1 MKNKKLLISI
11 SSAIS
16 VLLIIVVSYFI
27 FSYSNNLNKFKED
40 LSSNNYEDA
49 SYCFNNGTKNI
60 ILKKTFIKSSEDIIT
75 EKLSEIENEYYS
87 GDISEEETVEDLNG
101 LLSLNTSN
109 EEILNFKNTLPLIKD
124 SKDSFDIGV
133 SNLDEEN
140 YLEAL
145 NYFKSVHNLSDC
157 KAQALEYEETC
168 LDKIREPI
176 LKTVDEY
183 ISNEKYSKGIEY
195 LDSQINSLPDDPKL
209 QEKRDE
215 LEKLRLEHLE
225 DYSQKN
231 IDKATARTAPV
242 MEYYKKLNE
251 DTINQF
257 DITSTPME
265 NSLMELWSIF
275 DFVMPG
281 YLYDRKR
288 FTVRYYKKLN
298 EDTINQFDITSN
310 TNYLVFVNIAEQKTY
325 VYEGSKND
333 WTLDKTFTCSTGIEG
348 KETPVGV
355 FTVQNRAPWFFSP
368 KYGQGGKYYVQFMGN
383 YLFHS
388 IPFDSDKTTVSD
400 PTLGVPASHGCIRLS
415 VEDSK
420 WLYDNVQNGSKII
433 IY

>member
-11 SSAIS
+11 SSTIS
-16 VLLIIVVSYFI
+16 VLLIIIVSYFI

-40 LSSNNYEDA
+40 LASNNYEDA
-49 SYCFNNGTKNI
+49 SYYFNKGTKNI
-60 ILKKTFIKSSEDIIT
+60 ILKKTFLKSSDSVII
-75 EKLSEIENEYYS
+75 EKLSEIENDYYS
-87 GDISEEETVEDLNG
+87 GDISEEETVENLNG

-133 SNLDEEN
+133 SKLDEEN

-157 KAQALEYEETC
+157 KAQAIEFEETC

-176 LKTVDEY
+176 LKTIDEY

-195 LDSQINSLPDDPKL
+195 LDSKITSLPDDPKL

-215 LEKLRLEHLE
+215 LENLRLEHLE
-225 DYSQKN
+225 AYSQEN

-242 MEYYKKLNE
+242 ME
-251 DTINQF
+251 
-257 DITSTPME
+257 
-265 NSLMELWSIF
+265 
-275 DFVMPG
+275 
-281 YLYDRKR
+281 
-288 FTVRYYKKLN
+288 YYKKLN

-333 WTLDKTFTCSTGIEG
+333 WTLAKTFTCSTGIEG

-388 IPFDSDKTTVSD
+388 IPFDSDKTTISD
-400 PTLGVPASHGCIRLS
+400 PTLGVPASHGCIRLA

>member
-49 SYCFNNGTKNI
+49 SYCFNNGTKSI

-109 EEILNFKNTLPLIKD
+109 DEILNFKNTLPLIKD
-124 SKDSFDIGV
+124 SKDSFDIGI
-133 SNLDEEN
+133 SKLDEEN

-215 LEKLRLEHLE
+215 LENLRLEHLE

-242 MEYYKKLNE
+242 ME
-251 DTINQF
+251 
-257 DITSTPME
+257 
-265 NSLMELWSIF
+265 
-275 DFVMPG
+275 
-281 YLYDRKR
+281 
-288 FTVRYYKKLN
+288 YYKKLN

-388 IPFDSDKTTVSD
+388 IPFNSDKTTISD

>member
-124 SKDSFDIGV
+124 SKDSFDIGI
-133 SNLDEEN
+133 SKLDEEN

-176 LKTVDEY
+176 LETVDEY

-195 LDSQINSLPDDPKL
+195 LDSQINFLPDDPKL

-242 MEYYKKLNE
+242 ME
-251 DTINQF
+251 
-257 DITSTPME
+257 
-265 NSLMELWSIF
+265 
-275 DFVMPG
+275 
-281 YLYDRKR
+281 
-288 FTVRYYKKLN
+288 YYKKLN

-388 IPFDSDKTTVSD
+388 IPFDSDRTTVSD
-400 PTLGVPASHGCIRLS
+400 PTLGVPSSHGCIRLS

>member
-11 SSAIS
+11 SLSIFL
-16 VLLIIVVSYFI
+16 LLIIVVLYFI

-124 SKDSFDIGV
+124 SKDSFDIGI
-133 SNLDEEN
+133 SKLDEEN

-257 DITSTPME
+257 DITS
-265 NSLMELWSIF
+265 
-275 DFVMPG
+275 
-281 YLYDRKR
+281 
-288 FTVRYYKKLN
+288 
-298 EDTINQFDITSN
+298 N

-388 IPFDSDKTTVSD
+388 IPFNSDKTTISD

>member
-11 SSAIS
+11 SSTILI
-16 VLLIIVVSYFI
+16 LLIIIVAYFI
-27 FSYSNNLNKFKED
+27 LSFSNNLNKFKED
-40 LSSNNYEDA
+40 LALNNYEAA
-49 SYCFNNGTKNI
+49 SNCFNNGTKNI
-60 ILKKTFIKSSEDIIT
+60 ILRKTFLKSSDNVII
-75 EKLSEIENEYYS
+75 EKLSEIENDYYS

-109 EEILNFKNTLPLIKD
+109 DEILNFKNTLPLIKD
-124 SKDSFDIGV
+124 SKDSFDIGI
-133 SNLDEEN
+133 SKLDEEN

-215 LEKLRLEHLE
+215 LENLRLEHLE

-242 MEYYKKLNE
+242 ME
-251 DTINQF
+251 
-257 DITSTPME
+257 
-265 NSLMELWSIF
+265 
-275 DFVMPG
+275 
-281 YLYDRKR
+281 
-288 FTVRYYKKLN
+288 YYKKLN

-333 WTLDKTFTCSTGIEG
+333 WTLAKTFTCSTGIEG

-388 IPFDSDKTTVSD
+388 IPFDSDKTTISD

>member
-49 SYCFNNGTKNI
+49 SYCFNNGTKSI

-124 SKDSFDIGV
+124 SKDSFDIGI
-133 SNLDEEN
+133 SKLDEEN

-225 DYSQKN
+225 DYSQKS

-242 MEYYKKLNE
+242 ME
-251 DTINQF
+251 
-257 DITSTPME
+257 
-265 NSLMELWSIF
+265 
-275 DFVMPG
+275 
-281 YLYDRKR
+281 
-288 FTVRYYKKLN
+288 YYKKLN

-388 IPFDSDKTTVSD
+388 IPFDSDRTTVSD
-400 PTLGVPASHGCIRLS
+400 PTLGVPSSHGCIRLS

>member
-11 SSAIS
+11 SSTIS
-16 VLLIIVVSYFI
+16 VLLIIIVSYFI

-40 LSSNNYEDA
+40 LASNNYEDA

-60 ILKKTFIKSSEDIIT
+60 ILKKTFLKSSGGVII
-75 EKLSEIENEYYS
+75 EKLSEIENDYYS
-87 GDISEEETVEDLNG
+87 GDISEEETVEKLNG

-109 EEILNFKNTLPLIKD
+109 EEILNFKNTLPLVKN
-124 SKDSFDIGV
+124 SKDSFDIGI
-133 SNLDEEN
+133 SKLDESN

-157 KAQALEYEETC
+157 KAQAIEYEETC
-168 LDKIREPI
+168 LYKIREPI

-225 DYSQKN
+225 DYSQKS

-242 MEYYKKLNE
+242 ME
-251 DTINQF
+251 
-257 DITSTPME
+257 
-265 NSLMELWSIF
+265 
-275 DFVMPG
+275 
-281 YLYDRKR
+281 
-288 FTVRYYKKLN
+288 YYKKLN

-333 WTLDKTFTCSTGIEG
+333 WTLAKTFTCSTGIEG

-388 IPFDSDKTTVSD
+388 IPFDSDRTTVSD
-400 PTLGVPASHGCIRLS
+400 PTLGVPSSHGCIRLS

-420 WLYDNVQNGSKII
+420 WLYDNVKNGSKII

>member
-124 SKDSFDIGV
+124 SKDSFDIGI
-133 SNLDEEN
+133 SKLDEEN

-176 LKTVDEY
+176 LETVDEY

-215 LEKLRLEHLE
+215 LENLRLEHLE

-242 MEYYKKLNE
+242 ME
-251 DTINQF
+251 
-257 DITSTPME
+257 
-265 NSLMELWSIF
+265 
-275 DFVMPG
+275 
-281 YLYDRKR
+281 
-288 FTVRYYKKLN
+288 YYKKLN

-348 KETPVGV
+348 KETPVGI
-355 FTVQNRAPWFFSP
+355 FTVQTRAPWFFSP

-388 IPFDSDKTTVSD
+388 IPFDSDKTTISD

>member
-49 SYCFNNGTKNI
+49 AYCFNNGTKNI
-60 ILKKTFIKSSEDIIT
+60 ILKKTFLKSSGGVII
-75 EKLSEIENEYYS
+75 EKLSEIENDYYS
-87 GDISEEETVEDLNG
+87 GDISEEETVEKLNG

-109 EEILNFKNTLPLIKD
+109 EEILNFKNTLPLVKN
-124 SKDSFDIGV
+124 SKDSFDIGI
-133 SNLDEEN
+133 SKLDESN

-157 KAQALEYEETC
+157 KAQAIEYEETC

-225 DYSQKN
+225 DYSQKS

-242 MEYYKKLNE
+242 ME
-251 DTINQF
+251 
-257 DITSTPME
+257 
-265 NSLMELWSIF
+265 
-275 DFVMPG
+275 
-281 YLYDRKR
+281 
-288 FTVRYYKKLN
+288 YYKKLN

-333 WTLDKTFTCSTGIEG
+333 WTLAKTFTCSTGIEG

-388 IPFDSDKTTVSD
+388 IPFNSDKTTISD

>member
-49 SYCFNNGTKNI
+49 SYCFNNGTKSI

-124 SKDSFDIGV
+124 SKDSFDIGI
-133 SNLDEEN
+133 SKLDEEN

-257 DITSTPME
+257 DITS
-265 NSLMELWSIF
+265 
-275 DFVMPG
+275 
-281 YLYDRKR
+281 
-288 FTVRYYKKLN
+288 
-298 EDTINQFDITSN
+298 N

-368 KYGQGGKYYVQFMGN
+368 IF
-383 YLFHS
+383 
-388 IPFDSDKTTVSD
+388 
-400 PTLGVPASHGCIRLS
+400 
-415 VEDSK
+415 
-420 WLYDNVQNGSKII
+420 
-433 IY
+433 

>member
-1 MKNKKLLISI
+1 MFTTSPIIVIAGGTTFSDLALSTI
-11 SSAIS
+11 SSKVPTVTLWFSLVPFSITATG
-16 VLLIIVVSYFI
+16 VLGFLPF
-27 FSYSNNLNKFKED
+27 
-40 LSSNNYEDA
+40 
-49 SYCFNNGTKNI
+49 
-60 ILKKTFIKSSEDIIT
+60 FIKSPVIKSKFLIPIKNT
-75 EKLSEIENEYYS
+75 KVPSNLAIVEKSCHSPFSIVCPVNTWNDLASPLCVTGIPAYS
-87 GDISEEETVEDLNG
+87 GTAIEE
-101 LLSLNTSN
+101 
-109 EEILNFKNTLPLIKD
+109 LIPG
-124 SKDSFDIGV
+124 I
-133 SNLDEEN
+133 
-140 YLEAL
+140 
-145 NYFKSVHNLSDC
+145 
-157 KAQALEYEETC
+157 
-168 LDKIREPI
+168 I
-176 LKTVDEY
+176 
-183 ISNEKYSKGIEY
+183 SKGIEY
-195 LDSQINSLPDDPKL
+195 LDSQINFLPDDPKL

-242 MEYYKKLNE
+242 ME
-251 DTINQF
+251 
-257 DITSTPME
+257 
-265 NSLMELWSIF
+265 
-275 DFVMPG
+275 
-281 YLYDRKR
+281 
-288 FTVRYYKKLN
+288 YYKKLN

-388 IPFDSDKTTVSD
+388 IPFDSDRTTVSD
-400 PTLGVPASHGCIRLS
+400 PTLGVPSSHGCIRLS

>member
-1 MKNKKLLISI
+1 MKNKKLLTSI
-11 SSAIS
+11 SLSIFL
-16 VLLIIVVSYFI
+16 LLIIVVSYFI

-49 SYCFNNGTKNI
+49 AYCFNNGTKNI

-87 GDISEEETVEDLNG
+87 GDISQEETIKDLNG

-109 EEILNFKNTLPLIKD
+109 EEVLNFKNTIPLIKD
-124 SKDSFDIGV
+124 SKDSFDIGI
-133 SNLDEEN
+133 SKLDEEN

-157 KAQALEYEETC
+157 KAQALECEETC

-176 LKTVDEY
+176 LETVDEY

-195 LDSQINSLPDDPKL
+195 LDSKINSLPDDPKL

-215 LEKLRLEHLE
+215 LENLRLEHLE
-225 DYSQKN
+225 AYSQEN

-242 MEYYKKLNE
+242 ME
-251 DTINQF
+251 
-257 DITSTPME
+257 
-265 NSLMELWSIF
+265 
-275 DFVMPG
+275 
-281 YLYDRKR
+281 
-288 FTVRYYKKLN
+288 YYKKLN

-325 VYEGSKND
+325 VYEGSKNN

-348 KETPVGV
+348 KETPVGI
-355 FTVQNRAPWFFSP
+355 FTVQTRAPWFFSP

-388 IPFDSDKTTVSD
+388 IPFNSDKTTISY

>member
-27 FSYSNNLNKFKED
+27 FSSSNNLNKFKED

-124 SKDSFDIGV
+124 SKDSFDIGI
-133 SNLDEEN
+133 SKLDEEN

-231 IDKATARTAPV
+231 IDRATARTAPV
-242 MEYYKKLNE
+242 ME
-251 DTINQF
+251 
-257 DITSTPME
+257 
-265 NSLMELWSIF
+265 
-275 DFVMPG
+275 
-281 YLYDRKR
+281 
-288 FTVRYYKKLN
+288 YYKKLN

-388 IPFDSDKTTVSD
+388 IPFDSDKTTISD

-420 WLYDNVQNGSKII
+420 WLYDNVKNGSKII

>member
-27 FSYSNNLNKFKED
+27 FSSSNNLNKFKED

-124 SKDSFDIGV
+124 SKDSFDIGI
-133 SNLDEEN
+133 SKLDEEN

-257 DITSTPME
+257 DITS
-265 NSLMELWSIF
+265 
-275 DFVMPG
+275 
-281 YLYDRKR
+281 
-288 FTVRYYKKLN
+288 
-298 EDTINQFDITSN
+298 N

-388 IPFDSDKTTVSD
+388 IPFDSDKTTISD

-420 WLYDNVQNGSKII
+420 WLYDNVKNGSKII

>member
-11 SSAIS
+11 SSTILI
-16 VLLIIVVSYFI
+16 LLIIIVAYFI
-27 FSYSNNLNKFKED
+27 LSFSNNLNKFKED
-40 LSSNNYEDA
+40 VALNNYEAA
-49 SYCFNNGTKNI
+49 SNCFNNGTKNI
-60 ILKKTFIKSSEDIIT
+60 ILRKTFLKSSDNVII
-75 EKLSEIENEYYS
+75 EKLSEIENDYYS

-124 SKDSFDIGV
+124 SKDSFDIGI
-133 SNLDEEN
+133 SKLDEEN

-157 KAQALEYEETC
+157 KAEALEYEETC

-215 LEKLRLEHLE
+215 LENLRLEHLE

-242 MEYYKKLNE
+242 ME
-251 DTINQF
+251 
-257 DITSTPME
+257 
-265 NSLMELWSIF
+265 
-275 DFVMPG
+275 
-281 YLYDRKR
+281 
-288 FTVRYYKKLN
+288 YYKKLN

-333 WTLDKTFTCSTGIEG
+333 WTLAKTFTCSTGIEG

-388 IPFDSDKTTVSD
+388 IPFDSDKTTISD
-400 PTLGVPASHGCIRLS
+400 PTLGVPASHGCIRLA

>member
-11 SSAIS
+11 SSTIS
-16 VLLIIVVSYFI
+16 VLLIIIVSYFI

-40 LSSNNYEDA
+40 LASNNYEDA

-60 ILKKTFIKSSEDIIT
+60 ILKKTFLKSSGGVII
-75 EKLSEIENEYYS
+75 EKLSEIENDYYS
-87 GDISEEETVEDLNG
+87 GDISEEETVEKLNG

-109 EEILNFKNTLPLIKD
+109 EEILNFKNTLPLVKD
-124 SKDSFDIGV
+124 SKDSFDIGI
-133 SNLDEEN
+133 SKLDESN

-157 KAQALEYEETC
+157 KAQAIEYEETC

-209 QEKRDE
+209 QEKQDE

-225 DYSQKN
+225 DYSQKS

-242 MEYYKKLNE
+242 ME
-251 DTINQF
+251 
-257 DITSTPME
+257 
-265 NSLMELWSIF
+265 
-275 DFVMPG
+275 
-281 YLYDRKR
+281 
-288 FTVRYYKKLN
+288 YYKKLN

-333 WTLDKTFTCSTGIEG
+333 WTLAKTFTCSTGIEG

-388 IPFDSDKTTVSD
+388 IPFDSDRTTVSD
-400 PTLGVPASHGCIRLS
+400 PTLGVPSSHGCIRLS

-420 WLYDNVQNGSKII
+420 WLYDNVKNGSKII

>member
-1 MKNKKLLISI
+1 MKNKKLLTSI
-11 SSAIS
+11 SLSIFL
-16 VLLIIVVSYFI
+16 LLIIVVSYFI

-49 SYCFNNGTKNI
+49 AYCFNNGTKNI

-87 GDISEEETVEDLNG
+87 GDISQEETIKDLNG

-109 EEILNFKNTLPLIKD
+109 EEVLNFKNTIPLIKD
-124 SKDSFDIGV
+124 SKDSFDIGI
-133 SNLDEEN
+133 SKLDEEN

-157 KAQALEYEETC
+157 KAQALECEETC

-176 LKTVDEY
+176 LETVDEY

-195 LDSQINSLPDDPKL
+195 LDSKINSLPDDPKL

-215 LEKLRLEHLE
+215 LENLRLEHLE
-225 DYSQKN
+225 AYSQEN

-242 MEYYKKLNE
+242 ME
-251 DTINQF
+251 
-257 DITSTPME
+257 
-265 NSLMELWSIF
+265 
-275 DFVMPG
+275 
-281 YLYDRKR
+281 
-288 FTVRYYKKLN
+288 YYKKLN

-325 VYEGSKND
+325 VYKGSKND

-348 KETPVGV
+348 KETPVGI
-355 FTVQNRAPWFFSP
+355 FTVQTRAPWFFSP

-388 IPFDSDKTTVSD
+388 IPFNSDKTTISD

>member
-1 MKNKKLLISI
+1 MKNKKLLTSI
-11 SSAIS
+11 SLSIFL
-16 VLLIIVVSYFI
+16 LLIIVVSYFI

-49 SYCFNNGTKNI
+49 AYCFNNGTKNI

-87 GDISEEETVEDLNG
+87 GDISQEETIKDLNG

-109 EEILNFKNTLPLIKD
+109 EEVLNFKNTIPLIKD
-124 SKDSFDIGV
+124 SKDSFDIGI
-133 SNLDEEN
+133 SKLNEEN

-157 KAQALEYEETC
+157 KAQALECEETC

-176 LKTVDEY
+176 LETVDEY

-195 LDSQINSLPDDPKL
+195 LDSKINSLPDDPKL

-215 LEKLRLEHLE
+215 LENLRLEHLE
-225 DYSQKN
+225 AYSQEN

-242 MEYYKKLNE
+242 ME
-251 DTINQF
+251 
-257 DITSTPME
+257 
-265 NSLMELWSIF
+265 
-275 DFVMPG
+275 
-281 YLYDRKR
+281 
-288 FTVRYYKKLN
+288 YYKKLN

-325 VYEGSKND
+325 VYEGSKNN

-348 KETPVGV
+348 KETPVGI
-355 FTVQNRAPWFFSP
+355 FTVQTRAPWFFSP

-388 IPFDSDKTTVSD
+388 IPFNSDKTTISD

>member
-124 SKDSFDIGV
+124 SKDSFDIGI
-133 SNLDEEN
+133 SKLDEEN

-242 MEYYKKLNE
+242 ME
-251 DTINQF
+251 
-257 DITSTPME
+257 
-265 NSLMELWSIF
+265 
-275 DFVMPG
+275 
-281 YLYDRKR
+281 
-288 FTVRYYKKLN
+288 YYKKLN

>member
-145 NYFKSVHNLSDC
+145 NYFKSVHNISDC

-242 MEYYKKLNE
+242 ME
-251 DTINQF
+251 
-257 DITSTPME
+257 
-265 NSLMELWSIF
+265 
-275 DFVMPG
+275 
-281 YLYDRKR
+281 
-288 FTVRYYKKLN
+288 YYKKLN

>member
-11 SSAIS
+11 SSTIS
-16 VLLIIVVSYFI
+16 VLLIIIVSYFI

-40 LSSNNYEDA
+40 LASNNYEDA

-60 ILKKTFIKSSEDIIT
+60 ILKKTFLKSSGGVII
-75 EKLSEIENEYYS
+75 EKLSEIENDYYS
-87 GDISEEETVEDLNG
+87 GDISEEETVEKLNG

-109 EEILNFKNTLPLIKD
+109 EEILNFKNTLPLVKN
-124 SKDSFDIGV
+124 SKDSFDIGI
-133 SNLDEEN
+133 SKLDESN
-140 YLEAL
+140 YFEAL

-157 KAQALEYEETC
+157 KAQAIEYEETC

-225 DYSQKN
+225 DYSQKS

-242 MEYYKKLNE
+242 ME
-251 DTINQF
+251 
-257 DITSTPME
+257 
-265 NSLMELWSIF
+265 
-275 DFVMPG
+275 
-281 YLYDRKR
+281 
-288 FTVRYYKKLN
+288 YYKKLN

-333 WTLDKTFTCSTGIEG
+333 WNLAKTFTCSTGIEG

-388 IPFDSDKTTVSD
+388 IPFNSDKTTISD

-420 WLYDNVQNGSKII
+420 WLYDNVKNGSKII

>member
-16 VLLIIVVSYFI
+16 LLLIIVVSYFI

-133 SNLDEEN
+133 SKLDEEN

-195 LDSQINSLPDDPKL
+195 LDSQINSLPDDTKL

-242 MEYYKKLNE
+242 ME
-251 DTINQF
+251 
-257 DITSTPME
+257 
-265 NSLMELWSIF
+265 
-275 DFVMPG
+275 
-281 YLYDRKR
+281 
-288 FTVRYYKKLN
+288 YYKKLN

-388 IPFDSDKTTVSD
+388 IPFNSDKTTISD

>member
-11 SSAIS
+11 SLSIFL
-16 VLLIIVVSYFI
+16 LLIIVVSYFI

-124 SKDSFDIGV
+124 SKDSFDIGI
-133 SNLDEEN
+133 SKLDEEN

-176 LKTVDEY
+176 LKTIDEY

-242 MEYYKKLNE
+242 ME
-251 DTINQF
+251 
-257 DITSTPME
+257 
-265 NSLMELWSIF
+265 
-275 DFVMPG
+275 
-281 YLYDRKR
+281 
-288 FTVRYYKKLN
+288 YYKKLN

-388 IPFDSDKTTVSD
+388 IPFNSDKTTISD

>member
-16 VLLIIVVSYFI
+16 VLLIIVISYFI

-124 SKDSFDIGV
+124 SKDSFDIGI
-133 SNLDEEN
+133 SKLDEEN

-257 DITSTPME
+257 DITS
-265 NSLMELWSIF
+265 
-275 DFVMPG
+275 
-281 YLYDRKR
+281 
-288 FTVRYYKKLN
+288 
-298 EDTINQFDITSN
+298 N

-388 IPFDSDKTTVSD
+388 IPFDSDKTTISD

-420 WLYDNVQNGSKII
+420 WLYDNVKNGSKII

>member
-11 SSAIS
+11 SSTIS
-16 VLLIIVVSYFI
+16 VLLIIIVSYFI

-40 LSSNNYEDA
+40 LASNNYEDA

-60 ILKKTFIKSSEDIIT
+60 ILKKTFLKSSGGVII
-75 EKLSEIENEYYS
+75 EKLSEIENDYYS

-124 SKDSFDIGV
+124 SKDSFDIGI
-133 SNLDEEN
+133 SKLDEEN

-257 DITSTPME
+257 DITS
-265 NSLMELWSIF
+265 
-275 DFVMPG
+275 
-281 YLYDRKR
+281 
-288 FTVRYYKKLN
+288 
-298 EDTINQFDITSN
+298 N

-333 WTLDKTFTCSTGIEG
+333 WTLAKTFTCSTGIEG

-388 IPFDSDKTTVSD
+388 IPFDSDKTTISD

-420 WLYDNVQNGSKII
+420 WLYDNVKNGSKII

>member
-109 EEILNFKNTLPLIKD
+109 DEILNFKNTLPLIKD
-124 SKDSFDIGV
+124 SKDSFDIGI
-133 SNLDEEN
+133 SKLDEEN

-183 ISNEKYSKGIEY
+183 IYNEKYSKGIEY

-225 DYSQKN
+225 DYSQKS

-257 DITSTPME
+257 DITS
-265 NSLMELWSIF
+265 
-275 DFVMPG
+275 
-281 YLYDRKR
+281 
-288 FTVRYYKKLN
+288 
-298 EDTINQFDITSN
+298 N
-310 TNYLVFVNIAEQKTY
+310 TNYLIFVNIAEQKTY

-388 IPFDSDKTTVSD
+388 IPFDSDKTTISD
-400 PTLGVPASHGCIRLS
+400 PTLGVPSSHGCIRLS

>member
-1 MKNKKLLISI
+1 MKNKKLLTSI
-11 SSAIS
+11 SLSIFL
-16 VLLIIVVSYFI
+16 LLIIVVSYFI

-49 SYCFNNGTKNI
+49 AYCFNNGTKNI

-87 GDISEEETVEDLNG
+87 GDISQEETIKDLNG

-109 EEILNFKNTLPLIKD
+109 EEVLNFKNTIPLIKD
-124 SKDSFDIGV
+124 SKDSFDIGI
-133 SNLDEEN
+133 SKLDEEN

-157 KAQALEYEETC
+157 KAQALECEETC

-176 LKTVDEY
+176 LETVDEY

-195 LDSQINSLPDDPKL
+195 LDSKINSLPDDPKL

-215 LEKLRLEHLE
+215 LENLRLEHLE
-225 DYSQKN
+225 AYSQEN

-242 MEYYKKLNE
+242 ME
-251 DTINQF
+251 
-257 DITSTPME
+257 
-265 NSLMELWSIF
+265 
-275 DFVMPG
+275 
-281 YLYDRKR
+281 
-288 FTVRYYKKLN
+288 YYKKLN

-388 IPFDSDKTTVSD
+388 IPFNSDKTTISD

>member
-124 SKDSFDIGV
+124 SKDSFDIGI
-133 SNLDEEN
+133 SKLDEGN

-157 KAQALEYEETC
+157 KPQALEYEETC

-195 LDSQINSLPDDPKL
+195 LDSQINFLPDDPKL

-257 DITSTPME
+257 DITS
-265 NSLMELWSIF
+265 
-275 DFVMPG
+275 
-281 YLYDRKR
+281 
-288 FTVRYYKKLN
+288 
-298 EDTINQFDITSN
+298 N
-310 TNYLVFVNIAEQKTY
+310 TNYFVFVNIAEQKTY

-388 IPFDSDKTTVSD
+388 IPFDSDRTTVSD
-400 PTLGVPASHGCIRLS
+400 PTLGVPSSHGCIRLS

>member
-1 MKNKKLLISI
+1 MKNKKLLTSI
-11 SSAIS
+11 SLSIFL
-16 VLLIIVVSYFI
+16 LLIIVFSYFI

-49 SYCFNNGTKNI
+49 AYCFNNGTKNI

-87 GDISEEETVEDLNG
+87 GDISQEETIKDLNG

-124 SKDSFDIGV
+124 SKDSFDIGI
-133 SNLDEEN
+133 SKLDEGN

-157 KAQALEYEETC
+157 KPQALEYEETC

-195 LDSQINSLPDDPKL
+195 LDSQINFLPDDPKL

-242 MEYYKKLNE
+242 ME
-251 DTINQF
+251 
-257 DITSTPME
+257 
-265 NSLMELWSIF
+265 
-275 DFVMPG
+275 
-281 YLYDRKR
+281 
-288 FTVRYYKKLN
+288 YYKKLN

-388 IPFDSDKTTVSD
+388 IPFDSDRTTVSD
-400 PTLGVPASHGCIRLS
+400 PTLGVPSSHGCIRLS

>member
-124 SKDSFDIGV
+124 SKDSFDIGI
-133 SNLDEEN
+133 SKLDEGN

-157 KAQALEYEETC
+157 KPQALEYEETC

-176 LKTVDEY
+176 LETVDEY

-195 LDSQINSLPDDPKL
+195 LDSQINFLPDDPKL

-242 MEYYKKLNE
+242 ME
-251 DTINQF
+251 
-257 DITSTPME
+257 
-265 NSLMELWSIF
+265 
-275 DFVMPG
+275 
-281 YLYDRKR
+281 
-288 FTVRYYKKLN
+288 YYKKLN

-388 IPFDSDKTTVSD
+388 IPFDSDRTTVSD
-400 PTLGVPASHGCIRLS
+400 PTLGVPSSHGCIRLS

>member
-1 MKNKKLLISI
+1 MKNKKLLTSI
-11 SSAIS
+11 SLSIFL
-16 VLLIIVVSYFI
+16 LLIIVVSYFI

-124 SKDSFDIGV
+124 SKNSFDIGI
-133 SNLDEEN
+133 SKLDEEN

-195 LDSQINSLPDDPKL
+195 LDSQINSLPDDTKL

-242 MEYYKKLNE
+242 ME
-251 DTINQF
+251 
-257 DITSTPME
+257 
-265 NSLMELWSIF
+265 
-275 DFVMPG
+275 
-281 YLYDRKR
+281 
-288 FTVRYYKKLN
+288 YYKKLN

-388 IPFDSDKTTVSD
+388 IPFDSDKTTISD

-420 WLYDNVQNGSKII
+420 WLYDNVKNGSKII

>member
-176 LKTVDEY
+176 LETVDEY

-257 DITSTPME
+257 DITS
-265 NSLMELWSIF
+265 
-275 DFVMPG
+275 
-281 YLYDRKR
+281 
-288 FTVRYYKKLN
+288 
-298 EDTINQFDITSN
+298 N

-333 WTLDKTFTCSTGIEG
+333 WTLAKTFTCSTGIEG

>member
-124 SKDSFDIGV
+124 SKDSFDIGI
-133 SNLDEEN
+133 SKLDEEN

-257 DITSTPME
+257 DITS
-265 NSLMELWSIF
+265 
-275 DFVMPG
+275 
-281 YLYDRKR
+281 
-288 FTVRYYKKLN
+288 
-298 EDTINQFDITSN
+298 N

-388 IPFDSDKTTVSD
+388 IPFNSDKTTISD

>member
-133 SNLDEEN
+133 SKLDEEN

-176 LKTVDEY
+176 LETVDEY

-209 QEKRDE
+209 QEKRDV

-242 MEYYKKLNE
+242 ME
-251 DTINQF
+251 
-257 DITSTPME
+257 
-265 NSLMELWSIF
+265 
-275 DFVMPG
+275 
-281 YLYDRKR
+281 
-288 FTVRYYKKLN
+288 YYKKLN

-388 IPFDSDKTTVSD
+388 IPFDSDKTTISD

>member
-124 SKDSFDIGV
+124 SKDSFDIGI
-133 SNLDEEN
+133 SKLDEEN

-257 DITSTPME
+257 DITS
-265 NSLMELWSIF
+265 
-275 DFVMPG
+275 
-281 YLYDRKR
+281 
-288 FTVRYYKKLN
+288 
-298 EDTINQFDITSN
+298 N

-388 IPFDSDKTTVSD
+388 IPFDSDKTTISD

>member
-257 DITSTPME
+257 DITS
-265 NSLMELWSIF
+265 
-275 DFVMPG
+275 
-281 YLYDRKR
+281 
-288 FTVRYYKKLN
+288 
-298 EDTINQFDITSN
+298 N

>member
-49 SYCFNNGTKNI
+49 SYCFNNGTKSI

-109 EEILNFKNTLPLIKD
+109 DEILNFKNTLPLIKD
-124 SKDSFDIGV
+124 SKDSFDIGI
-133 SNLDEEN
+133 SKLDEEN

-176 LKTVDEY
+176 LETVDEY

-242 MEYYKKLNE
+242 ME
-251 DTINQF
+251 
-257 DITSTPME
+257 
-265 NSLMELWSIF
+265 
-275 DFVMPG
+275 
-281 YLYDRKR
+281 
-288 FTVRYYKKLN
+288 YYKKLN

-400 PTLGVPASHGCIRLS
+400 PTLGVPSSHGCIRLS